1 MDLDFIMA
9 QKALIKID
17 DYKTLKLIKRIQQ
30 LDDREKQRAEVL
42 ILYGKYDVAESIY
55 RNMER
60 KDLAINMRV
69 KIGDWFRV
77 LEMVREGSGYDQTL
91 NKMTNQIGNYYA
103 ERLEYDKAAQFYIAS
118 KNYRGLMECFTR
130 IEDYDSLAQIIEELP

>member
-103 ERLEYDKAAQFYIAS
+103 ERLEYDKAA
-118 KNYRGLMECFTR
+118 
-130 IEDYDSLAQIIEELP
+130 

>member
-1 MDLDFIMA
+1 M
-9 QKALIKID
+9 
-17 DYKTLKLIKRIQQ
+17 KLIKRIQQ

-77 LEMVREGSGYDQTL
+77 LEMVREGSGYD
-91 NKMTNQIGNYYA
+91 
-103 ERLEYDKAAQFYIAS
+103 
-118 KNYRGLMECFTR
+118 
-130 IEDYDSLAQIIEELP
+130 